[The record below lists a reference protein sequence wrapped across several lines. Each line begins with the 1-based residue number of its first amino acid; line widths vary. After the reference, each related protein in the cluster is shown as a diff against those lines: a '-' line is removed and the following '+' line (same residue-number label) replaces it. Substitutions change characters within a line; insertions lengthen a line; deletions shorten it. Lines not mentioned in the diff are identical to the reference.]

1 MDITRTSGKRVNAG
15 QGELVTAGG
24 NQTTVRKSWKTL
36 AAVVLGLVLSIPG
49 LAKAQFDFTTID
61 VPDVFD
67 ATSTQANANSTHEI
81 AGEYVVDGNAHGFV
95 LNKGVF
101 TTINVPGAVATV
113 VNPDVTIV
121 TTINGINAPGRFTGT
136 YGDGNTIHAF
146 VWEKGV
152 FTTLDP
158 PGSVES
164 QGGFLNAK
172 GEVVGGYRDNTRKRH
187 AFIWS
192 KGVFTTID
200 PPNGHP
206 TLGPVAFG
214 INDPGQVVG
223 TYVDTV
229 GNRHGFLLSKGVY
242 TTLDVPGADLTVAQG
257 INNAGTIVG
266 LYVDGDGNTH
276 GFVLRNGVYTTIDA
290 PDAAPSP
297 NSDTEI
303 NSINAKGEIVGLYVD
318 TDGVEHGFLGTPAR

>member
-36 AAVVLGLVLSIPG
+36 AAVVLGLVLSVPE
-49 LAKAQFDFTTID
+49 LSQAQYVFTDID
-61 VPDVFD
+61 VPG
-67 ATSTQANANSTHEI
+67 ATATAVNANSTHAM
-81 AGEYVVDGNAHGFV
+81 AGEFAGTDGILHGFV

-101 TTINVPGAVATV
+101 TTIDFPGAVATV

-136 YGDGNTIHAF
+136 YGDGTTIHSF

-152 FTTLDP
+152 FTTLK
-158 PGSVES
+158 PGGSSESES
-164 QGGFLNAK
+164 QSGFLNAQ
-172 GEVVGGYRDNTRKRH
+172 GEVVGGYRDGNRIRH

-206 TLGPVAFG
+206 MLGPVAFG

-223 TYVDTV
+223 TYVDED

-242 TTLDVPGADLTVAQG
+242 TTLDVPGAAFTVAQG
-257 INNAGTIVG
+257 INNAGQIVG
-266 LYVDGDGNTH
+266 LYVDGDDNEH
-276 GFVLRNGVYTTIDA
+276 GFVLSKGVYTTIDVPKSTA
-290 PDAAPSP
+290 
-297 NSDTEI
+297 TRVI
-303 NSINAKGEIVGLYVD
+303 SINAQGEIVGFYVD
-318 TDGVEHGFLGTPAR
+318 AEDKQHGFVGTPVR